1 MASPFLSRLLLCLW
15 LLAWPVTDLAD
26 PVEQVP
32 QWTRDGQLN
41 LTHEWIEHGGAR
53 LYWNSLLTP
62 RQVRLVGMRF
72 KDPADRPFL
81 MLDEPVAQ
89 KPAKASKRRRA
100 HRRSQGRA
108 ARSSRAQTARPTTK
122 PAHTSAKLDVKR
134 DKPASGQRQRSGLAP
149 LKPVPPVGV
158 PLQ

>member
-1 MASPFLSRLLLCLW
+1 MASPFFSRLLLCLC
-15 LLAWPVTDLAD
+15 LLAWPVTALAD
-26 PVEQVP
+26 PEEQVP

-81 MLDEPVAQ
+81 LLDEEAAK
-89 KPAKASKRRRA
+89 KPS
-100 HRRSQGRA
+100 A
-108 ARSSRAQTARPTTK
+108 ARSRRAGQRGRHARRSRAQSPKPEKK

-134 DKPASGQRQRSGLAP
+134 DKPASAGRRQGGLAP

>member
-1 MASPFLSRLLLCLW
+1 MTRPMIRNLLLCFA
-15 LLAWPVTDLAD
+15 LLLSPQLGRAEPG
-26 PVEQVP
+26 EQVP
-32 QWTRDGQLN
+32 QWTQDGQLN